1 MAAPPDDREEHSG
14 SQIEWAQTLW
24 HSYLTGD
31 RSQLNMKTRV
41 VRQIFKRLPSEPRC
55 LVCNAPFQGIGS
67 AAVGVFGFGAGRSS
81 FNPTLCDRCE
91 KIVKKQQVG
100 AEIQLTML
108 FADVRGS
115 TNLAEDIGITAFQRL
130 INRFYRAA
138 TKVLSAT
145 DALIIRL
152 IGDAVIGLYVPGIA
166 GTEHAKAAV
175 EAARELLKVTGH
187 ADPDGP
193 WIQVGTGVHTGRA
206 YVGAV
211 GSGDIVSD
219 ITVLGDAA
227 NATARLA
234 SQANPGEVLVSKETY
249 RDANLEFEDCEFR
262 HLQLKGRDEPM
273 EVCVIRESAK

>member
-1 MAAPPDDREEHSG
+1 MNARQDDREEHSG

-115 TNLAEDIGITAFQRL
+115 TNLAEDIGITDF
-130 INRFYRAA
+130 
-138 TKVLSAT
+138 
-145 DALIIRL
+145 
-152 IGDAVIGLYVPGIA
+152 
-166 GTEHAKAAV
+166 
-175 EAARELLKVTGH
+175 
-187 ADPDGP
+187 
-193 WIQVGTGVHTGRA
+193 
-206 YVGAV
+206 
-211 GSGDIVSD
+211 
-219 ITVLGDAA
+219 
-227 NATARLA
+227 
-234 SQANPGEVLVSKETY
+234 
-249 RDANLEFEDCEFR
+249 
-262 HLQLKGRDEPM
+262 
-273 EVCVIRESAK
+273 